1 MRNEKDFVQNLLN
14 SVYQL
19 TGTNSIC
26 AWIYCFIR
34 ILVEEVVFQMQMV
47 QDEMVARDV
56 KVCVSKVEV
65 WFIIGLTSTE
75 TAELK
80 RSTVRSKLIVK
91 Q

>member
-1 MRNEKDFVQNLLN
+1 
-14 SVYQL
+14 
-19 TGTNSIC
+19 
-26 AWIYCFIR
+26 
-34 ILVEEVVFQMQMV
+34 MQMV

-75 TAELK
+75 TAALK